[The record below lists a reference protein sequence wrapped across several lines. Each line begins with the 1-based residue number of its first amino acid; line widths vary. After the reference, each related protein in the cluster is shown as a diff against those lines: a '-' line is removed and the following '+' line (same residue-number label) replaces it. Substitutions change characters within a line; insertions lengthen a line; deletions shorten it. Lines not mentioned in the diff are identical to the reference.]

1 MREKLVPVSL
11 LCYVPNIFF
20 YNDPNKERGQP
31 RKYPADHGARVPI
44 VGAMEVH
51 ATILYPR
58 DRSNLICQRERARAP
73 SLPNRPPFYVV
84 GAQHCGRTAAT
95 RDARFSMRL

>member
-1 MREKLVPVSL
+1 MRKKFVPVSH

-31 RKYPADHGARVPI
+31 GKYPADHGAWVPI
-44 VGAMEVH
+44 FGAMEMH
-51 ATILYPR
+51 ATILYPT
-58 DRSNLICQRERARAP
+58 DRSNLICQRERARARRV

-84 GAQHCGRTAAT
+84 ILPIPCGTNI
-95 RDARFSMRL
+95 